1 MTMNSKSI
9 ITIIV
14 GLVLTQSVFAD
25 GVAQSV
31 DGLETDV
38 DALESGVSTLEGQV
52 ATLETNNAALEA
64 VIVQQTA
71 LITSLTEVVDGL
83 VEQQRCHQNATQ
95 NVDWSGCT
103 FVWLD
108 LWNEQSTD
116 FVENNLFN
124 ANLSYAT
131 FTNSNFIFVIGMYAN
146 LEGTT
151 FDNVN
156 LAYGDWTGANIV
168 TNAEALAAGNPES
181 ETIFINTNCPDEFY
195 IVDSRTSG
203 DTCEGHLSP

>member
-1 MTMNSKSI
+1 MNSKSI
-9 ITIIV
+9 ITIII

-31 DGLETDV
+31 D
-38 DALESGVSTLEGQV
+38 ALESGVDTLEAQVSTLQTE
-52 ATLETNNAALEA
+52 NAALQS
-64 VIVQQTA
+64 V
-71 LITSLTEVVDGL
+71 ITSLTAVVDTL
-83 VEQQRCHQNATQ
+83 ATQQAALIEQQRCHQNATQ
-95 NVDWSGCT
+95 HVNWSGCT

-108 LWNEQSTD
+108 LWNEQSTG
-116 FVENNLFN
+116 FVEDNLFN

-156 LAYGDWTGANIV
+156 LAYGDWTGATIV
-168 TNAEALAAGNPES
+168 TKAEALAAGKPES

-195 IVDSRTSG
+195 IVDSRISG